1 VATPSP
7 RKHREDIDKWRQR
20 LCDALRLSNVVLFG
34 QDEELRYVWIENPP
48 NGLDS
53 GDIIGKRDEDFLAPK
68 TAEQTTSAK
77 LSVLRTGEPK
87 TIEFSWES
95 EETPRWYE
103 LRIEAL
109 HGADRRVTGVNC
121 AAIDVSDRKLTESHL
136 RVLLLELAHRSK
148 NLLAVIQGIS
158 NQTAQGS
165 ASVDEFVRRFSGRLM
180 SLARAHDILS
190 DQNWRG
196 AGMHELIRT
205 QVLLFAGERQTR
217 IAYEGDAL
225 YLRPTAAQ
233 HVGLA
238 LYELTANALRR
249 QGRGAAI
256 YLVVGGEQGA
266 AGANAEQTSLRAHSS
281 RTGGA
286 NRSAR
291 KCRAQLRGKR
301 DSVHPHDAGERTP
314 HLTAEPRPRLNV
326 NKELGNRPEIAFSQ
340 NGGFQ

>member
-205 QVLLFAGERQTR
+205 QVLLFGGERQTR

-238 LYELTANALRR
+238 LYELTANALKF
-249 QGRGAAI
+249 GA
-256 YLVVGGEQGA
+256 LSG
-266 AGANAEQTSLRAHSS
+266 
-281 RTGGA
+281 RTGNVKIRWFLQGGVKGEEPQFTLSWEE
-286 NRSAR
+286 N
-291 KCRAQLRGKR
+291 KGPPVQMPNKR
-301 DSVHPHDAGERTP
+301 HFGRILLEQVVPIAVQGN
-314 HLTAEPRPRLNV
+314 AALNFEASGIQYILMMPGS
-326 NKELGNRPEIAFSQ
+326 ELLI
-340 NGGFQ
+340 

>member
-1 VATPSP
+1 MATPSP

-20 LCDALRLSNVVLFG
+20 LCDALRLSDVVLFG

-53 GDIIGKRDEDFLAPK
+53 GDIIGKRDEDLLAPE
-68 TAEQTTSAK
+68 TAQQTTSAK

-238 LYELTANALRR
+238 LYELTANALKF
-249 QGRGAAI
+249 GA
-256 YLVVGGEQGA
+256 LSG
-266 AGANAEQTSLRAHSS
+266 
-281 RTGGA
+281 RTGNVTIRWFLQGDVKGEEPQFTLSWEE
-286 NRSAR
+286 N
-291 KCRAQLRGKR
+291 KGPQVQMPNKR
-301 DSVHPHDAGERTP
+301 HFGRILLEQVVPIAVQGN
-314 HLTAEPRPRLNV
+314 AALNFEASGIQYV
-326 NKELGNRPEIAFSQ
+326 LMMPGSELLI
-340 NGGFQ
+340 